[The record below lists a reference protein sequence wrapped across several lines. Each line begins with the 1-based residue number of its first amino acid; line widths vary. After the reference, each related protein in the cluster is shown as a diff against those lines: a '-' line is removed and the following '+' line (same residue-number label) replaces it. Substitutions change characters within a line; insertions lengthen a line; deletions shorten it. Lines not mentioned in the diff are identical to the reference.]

1 MNTTRDNI
9 KAKIKNLVNTAVL
22 ELGLAPVDFAVEHPG
37 IMAHGDYATNV
48 AMVLAKQAGTNPK
61 DLAEKITEALRSLSF
76 DKGEDGRG
84 YISEVSVAGA
94 GFINF
99 KLTPQY
105 FNTVLQNIVSENTKY
120 DFANIYSGKKIL
132 VEHSSP
138 NLFKPFHIG
147 HVMNNTIGEAITRL
161 ARASGADV
169 NVISYPSDV
178 SLGIAKAVYIL
189 LQDGLNKLEDFS
201 TDYEKLAYLGECYV
215 RGTKAYDDEEGV
227 QQKVREIVKCLYDH
241 VDGPELQAYEL
252 GKQINL
258 EYFKNTVARLG
269 TKFDAYIFESEA
281 GVEGKQIVTDN
292 TPAVFTQSDGATIYE
307 GERDGLH
314 TRVFINSEGFPTY
327 EAKDIGLMSL
337 KFKRYNPDLSIF
349 ITDNQ
354 QANYFEVVSTAAGK
368 INPIWQNKTVHR
380 IHGRMSFKGQKMS
393 SRLGGAPMAIDLL
406 NAVTD
411 EVVEKAPDL
420 ATNGGAD
427 QIAISAIKFSI
438 LRAKAG
444 SNINFD
450 PDTSLSFEGDSG
462 PYLQYTA
469 VRAGSLLQKAAG
481 LNLLPNINTVSD
493 SHVTTD
499 VEKYLNMFDE
509 VVAQS
514 INEWAPHYV
523 ANYLLELA
531 HSFNTWYAGT
541 KIVDIE
547 NINAPQQLAIV
558 LAVRKTLM
566 QGLNILGIETPD
578 KM

>member
-1 MNTTRDNI
+1 MIQPANNI

-48 AMVLAKQAGTNPK
+48 AMVLANQAKVNPK
-61 DLAEKITEALRSLSF
+61 ELAEKIKVNLAEMSRSDL
-76 DKGEDGRG
+76 DIEN
-84 YISEVSVAGA
+84 VSVAGA

-105 FNTVLQNIVSENTKY
+105 FNNVLQNIVSDNPVY
-120 DFANIYSGKKIL
+120 DFANIYNGKKIL

-138 NLFKPFHIG
+138 NLFKSFHIG
-147 HVMNNTIGEAITRL
+147 HVMNNTIGEAISRL
-161 ARASGADV
+161 AKISGAETT
-169 NVISYPSDV
+169 VISYPSDI
-178 SLGIAKAVYIL
+178 SLGIAKAVYVV
-189 LQDGLNKLEDFS
+189 LQDGIDKLNSFK

-215 RGTKAYDDEEGV
+215 RGTKAYDDDEGV
-227 QQKVREIVKCLYDH
+227 QVSVREIVKKLYENI
-241 VDGPELQAYEL
+241 DGPELEAYKI

-258 EYFKNTVARLG
+258 DYFKNIVARLG
-269 TKFDAYIFESEA
+269 TKFDDYIFESEA
-281 GVEGKQIVTDN
+281 GVEGKQIVTGN

-327 EAKDIGLMSL
+327 EAKDVGLMSL
-337 KFKRYNPDLSIF
+337 KFKRYNPDISIF
-349 ITDNQ
+349 ITDHEQ
-354 QANYFEVVSTAAGK
+354 TNYFEVVSTAAGK

-380 IHGRMSFKGQKMS
+380 THGRMSFKGQKMS
-393 SRLGGAPMAIDLL
+393 SRLGGVPLAVDLL

-450 PDTSLSFEGDSG
+450 PETSLSFEGDSG

-469 VRAGSLLQKAAG
+469 VRAGSLLAKAKALG
-481 LNLLPNINTVSD
+481 MLPKINENINDEGFV
-493 SHVTTD
+493 TD

-509 VVAQS
+509 VVMQS
-514 INEWAPHYV
+514 VNEWAPHYI
-523 ANYLLELA
+523 ATYLLELS

-541 KIVDIE
+541 KIVDVE
-547 NINAPQQLAIV
+547 NVNAPQQLSIV
-558 LAVRKTLM
+558 LAVQKTLI

-578 KM
+578 RM

>member
-1 MNTTRDNI
+1 MNDIRG
-9 KAKIKNLVNTAVL
+9 KIKNLINKAIL
-22 ELGLAPVDFAVEHPG
+22 ELGLEPVDFVVEHPG
-37 IMAHGDYATNV
+37 NMTNGDYATNV
-48 AMVLAKQAGTNPK
+48 AMVLYKQVGANPAQ
-61 DLAEKITEALRSLSF
+61 LAEKIVAKLLE
-76 DKGEDGRG
+76 DKPSDVEN
-84 YISEVSVAGA
+84 ISVAGP

-99 KLTPQY
+99 KLSPQY
-105 FNTVLQNIVSENTKY
+105 FNNVLQNIISENTKY
-120 DFANIYSGKKIL
+120 NFANIYSGKKIL

-147 HVMNNTIGEAITRL
+147 HVMNNTVGESITCL
-161 ARASGADV
+161 SHASGASV

-189 LQDGLNKLEDFS
+189 LQDGLGKLDSFN
-201 TDYEKLAYLGECYV
+201 TDNEKLAYLGECYV
-215 RGTKAYDDEEGV
+215 RGTKDYDNDELV
-227 QQKVREIVKCLYDH
+227 QQRVREIVKCLYENI
-241 VDGPELQAYEL
+241 DGPELQAYEL
-252 GKQINL
+252 GKKINL
-258 EYFKNTVARLG
+258 DYFKNTVARLG

-292 TPAVFTQSDGATIYE
+292 TPNVFTESNGAIVYE

-349 ITDNQ
+349 ITDHEQ
-354 QANYFEVVSTAAGK
+354 TNYFNVVSNAAGK

-380 IHGRMSFKGQKMS
+380 THGRMSFKGQKMS
-393 SRLGGAPMAIDLL
+393 SRLGGVPLAVDLI
-406 NAVTD
+406 NTVFD
-411 EVVEKAPDL
+411 EVQQKAPDL
-420 ATNGGAD
+420 TNETVD

-438 LRAKAG
+438 LRARAG

-469 VRAGSLLQKAAG
+469 VRASSLLQKAAS
-481 LNLLPNINTVSD
+481 LNLLPNANVMVDGYT
-493 SHVTTD
+493 TTD
-499 VEKYLNMFDE
+499 VEKYLNMFDG

-514 INEWAPHYV
+514 INEWAPHYI
-523 ANYLLELA
+523 ATYLLDLA
-531 HSFNTWYAGT
+531 HSFNTWYAGN
-541 KIVDIE
+541 KIVDTK
-547 NINAPQQLAIV
+547 NINASHQLAIV
-558 LAVRKTLM
+558 LAVHKILK
-566 QGLNILGIETPD
+566 QGLNLLGIDVPN

>member
-1 MNTTRDNI
+1 MNTTELNI
-9 KAKIKNLVNTAVL
+9 KAKIKNLVNMAVL

-37 IMAHGDYATNV
+37 IMAHGDYAANV
-48 AMVLAKQAGTNPK
+48 AMILAKQAGTNPK
-61 DLAEKITEALRSLSF
+61 DLAQKIVEILNKNKIDEIES
-76 DKGEDGRG
+76 
-84 YISEVSVAGA
+84 ISVAGA

-105 FNTVLQNIVSENTKY
+105 FNSVLQNIVNENTKY

-161 ARASGADV
+161 ARASGASV

-189 LQDGLNKLEDFS
+189 LQDGLSKLEDFK

-215 RGTKAYDDEEGV
+215 RGTKAYDEDEAV
-227 QQKVREIVKCLYDH
+227 QKRVREIVKCLYEH
-241 VDGPELQAYEL
+241 IDGPELQAYEV

-269 TKFDAYIFESEA
+269 TNFDDYIFESEA

-349 ITDNQ
+349 ITDHEQ
-354 QANYFEVVSTAAGK
+354 TNYFTVVSTAAGK
-368 INPIWQNKTVHR
+368 INPVWQNKTVHR
-380 IHGRMSFKGQKMS
+380 THGRMSFKGQKMS
-393 SRLGGAPMAIDLL
+393 SRLGGVPLAVDLL
-406 NAVTD
+406 NAVTE
-411 EVVEKAPDL
+411 EVIEKAPDM
-420 ATNGGAD
+420 AVDNAAD
-427 QIAISAIKFSI
+427 QVAISAIKFSI

-469 VRAGSLLQKAAG
+469 VRAGSLLQKAEK
-481 LNLLPNINTVSD
+481 LDLLPNVNKVAD
-493 SHVTTD
+493 GYVTTD

-514 INEWAPHYV
+514 IGEWAPHYV
-523 ANYLLELA
+523 ATYLLELA

-541 KIVDIE
+541 KIVDVE
-547 NINAPQQLAIV
+547 NTNAPQQLAIV
-558 LAVRKTLM
+558 FAVRKTLM
-566 QGLNILGIETPD
+566 DGLKILGIETPN

>member
-1 MNTTRDNI
+1 MNTTELNI
-9 KAKIKNLVNTAVL
+9 KAKIKNLVNMAVS
-22 ELGLAPVDFAVEHPG
+22 ELGLEPIDFAVEHPG
-37 IMAHGDYATNV
+37 IMARGDYATNV
-48 AMVLAKQAGTNPK
+48 AMILAKQASTNPK
-61 DLAEKITEALRSLSF
+61 DLAEKIVEILNKNKIDEIES
-76 DKGEDGRG
+76 
-84 YISEVSVAGA
+84 ISVAGA

-99 KLTPQY
+99 KLTPHY
-105 FNTVLQNIVSENTKY
+105 FNSVLQNIVSENTKY

-178 SLGIAKAVYIL
+178 SLGIAKAVYVL
-189 LQDGLNKLEDFS
+189 LQDGLSKLNSFNNDYQKLE
-201 TDYEKLAYLGECYV
+201 YLGECYV
-215 RGTKAYDDEEGV
+215 RGTKAYDEDEVV
-227 QQKVREIVKCLYDH
+227 QKRVREIVKCLYEH
-241 VDGPELQAYEL
+241 IDGPELQAYEV

-269 TKFDAYIFESEA
+269 TKFDDYIFESEA
-281 GVEGKQIVTDN
+281 GVEGKQIVLDN
-292 TPAVFTQSDGATIYE
+292 TPAVFTESDNAVIYE
-307 GERDGLH
+307 GEKDGLH

-349 ITDNQ
+349 ITDHEQ
-354 QANYFEVVSTAAGK
+354 TNYFTVVSTAAGK

-380 IHGRMSFKGQKMS
+380 THGRMSFKGQKMS
-393 SRLGGAPMAIDLL
+393 SRLGGVPLAVDLL
-406 NAVTD
+406 SAVVD
-411 EVVEKAPDL
+411 EVIEKAPDL
-420 ATNGGAD
+420 IIDSDAD
-427 QIAISAIKFSI
+427 EIAISAIKFSI

-469 VRAGSLLQKAAG
+469 VRAGSLLQKAEK
-481 LNLLPNINTVSD
+481 LNLLPSLLPKANTITD
-493 SHVTTD
+493 GYVTTD

-523 ANYLLELA
+523 ATYLLELA

-541 KIVDIE
+541 KIVDVE
-547 NINAPQQLAIV
+547 NLNAPQQLAIV
-558 LAVRKTLM
+558 FGVRKILM
-566 QGLNILGIETPD
+566 EGLKILGIETPN

>member
-1 MNTTRDNI
+1 MNTTGDNI
-9 KAKIKNLVNTAVL
+9 KAKIKNLVNTAFL

-48 AMVLAKQAGTNPK
+48 AMVLAKQAGINPK
-61 DLAEKITEALRSLSF
+61 VLAEQIVEILNKNKIDEIES
-76 DKGEDGRG
+76 
-84 YISEVSVAGA
+84 ISVAGA

-105 FNTVLQNIVSENTKY
+105 FNSVLQNIVSGKPVYE
-120 DFANIYSGKKIL
+120 FANLYAGKNIL

-161 ARASGADV
+161 ARASGASV

-178 SLGIAKAVYIL
+178 SLGIAKAVYVVL
-189 LQDGLNKLEDFS
+189 SDGIDKLNSFK

-215 RGTKAYDDEEGV
+215 RGTKAYDDEDGV

-241 VDGPELQAYEL
+241 IDGPELDAYEL

-292 TPAVFTQSDGATIYE
+292 TPNIFTQSDGATIYE
-307 GERDGLH
+307 GEREGLH

-327 EAKDIGLMSL
+327 EAKDVGLMSL

-349 ITDNQ
+349 ITDHEQ
-354 QANYFEVVSTAAGK
+354 TNYFAVVSTAAGK

-380 IHGRMSFKGQKMS
+380 THGRMSFKGQKMS
-393 SRLGGAPMAIDLL
+393 SRLGGVPLAVDLL
-406 NAVTD
+406 NTVTD

-469 VRAGSLLQKAAG
+469 VRAGSLLQKAAD
-481 LNLLPNINTVSD
+481 LNLLPNANMFSEGY
-493 SHVTTD
+493 VTTD

-514 INEWAPHYV
+514 INEWAPHYL
-523 ANYLLELA
+523 ATYLLELA

-541 KIVDIE
+541 KIVDVE
-547 NINAPQQLAIV
+547 NLNAPQQLAIV
-558 LAVRKTLM
+558 LAVRKTLI

>member
-1 MNTTRDNI
+1 MNTTGDNI

-22 ELGLAPVDFAVEHPG
+22 ELGLTPVDFTVEHPG

-48 AMVLAKQAGTNPK
+48 AMILAKQASTNPK
-61 DLAEKITEALRSLSF
+61 DLSEQIVEILNKNKI
-76 DKGEDGRG
+76 D
-84 YISEVSVAGA
+84 EVESISVAGA

-105 FNTVLQNIVSENTKY
+105 FNSILQNIVNENTKY
-120 DFANIYSGKKIL
+120 DFANIYSGQKIL

-161 ARASGADV
+161 ARASGASV

-178 SLGIAKAVYIL
+178 SLGIAKAVYVV
-189 LQDGLNKLEDFS
+189 LQDGIDKLNSFS

-215 RGTKAYDDEEGV
+215 RGTKAYDEDEAV
-227 QQKVREIVKCLYDH
+227 QKRVREIVKCLYEH
-241 VDGPELQAYEL
+241 IDGPELQAYEV

-349 ITDNQ
+349 ITDHEQ
-354 QANYFEVVSTAAGK
+354 TNYFNVVSTAAGK

-380 IHGRMSFKGQKMS
+380 THGRMSFKGQKMS
-393 SRLGGAPMAIDLL
+393 SRLGGVPLAVDLL

-481 LNLLPNINTVSD
+481 LNLLPNANMFGEGY
-493 SHVTTD
+493 VTTD

-541 KIVDIE
+541 KIVDVD
-547 NINAPQQLAIV
+547 NVNAPQQLAIV

-566 QGLNILGIETPD
+566 QGLNTLGIETPD